1 MRWQLSLAHLLHAS
15 VLLSH
20 GIRAVTPS
28 ALARF
33 LQQRPSLPAR
43 RHSVRFSVAVRFRGP
58 YIIYLCILARTRTS
72 TCCLQIQATPSL
84 TSSRIGR
91 APVFIAS
98 PKGVDFDSINR
109 AFYVGFVEA
118 LERDCIGIGR
128 LATVFCCFSLAF
140 SFWKC
145 FWGHSTPFGGICGRF
160 PSAVQHFCGEFPR
173 VWRILFVGVLP
184 HLRLGF
190 HSASQGYYFGVFFLD
205 LLHCCFSKFSVCLE
219 PENTSFLCFLH
230 CYILAI
236 NWVLLASR
244 FSLSCGLSGPS
255 LEHQG

>member
-1 MRWQLSLAHLLHAS
+1 M
-15 VLLSH
+15 
-20 GIRAVTPS
+20 
-28 ALARF
+28 
-33 LQQRPSLPAR
+33 
-43 RHSVRFSVAVRFRGP
+43 
-58 YIIYLCILARTRTS
+58 RTS
-72 TCCLQIQATPSL
+72 TCCPQIQATPSL

-109 AFYVGFVEA
+109 EFYVGFVEA
-118 LERDCIGIGR
+118 LERDCIGIGW
-128 LATVFCCFSLAF
+128 LAAVFCCFSLAF

-160 PSAVQHFCGEFPR
+160 LSAVQHFCGEFPR

-190 HSASQGYYFGVFFLD
+190 HLASQGYYFGVFFGPSS
-205 LLHCCFSKFSVCLE
+205 LLFSNFSVCLE

-236 NWVLLASR
+236 NWVLLASL
-244 FSLSCGLSGPS
+244 F
-255 LEHQG
+255 